1 MIAPESNQKDVTN
14 VFKNDWSSV
23 KEVEERIA
31 AQKAKE
37 KAEREEQAR
46 LKKLKEDADANKTQ
60 AEKEMNAKIDA
71 AKGKQEEAEQ
81 RAKTLSDQLLI
92 VSKDLENWKGLYNT
106 FWKELAR
113 HEEEYPVKASTF
125 NHQRSLALTYD
136 NDALALVNGKVAPF
150 WHLFVATD

>member
-14 VFKNDWSSV
+14 VFKNDWSSI

-37 KAEREEQAR
+37 KAESEEQAR

-92 VSKDLENWKGLYNT
+92 VSKDLERRKWVHKDLC
-106 FWKELAR
+106 KQLAR
-113 HEEEYPVKASTF
+113 YEEEYPVKASTF
-125 NHQRSLALTYD
+125 NHKEVWLLTYD

>member
-92 VSKDLENWKGLYNT
+92 VSEDLERQKKYSDRL
-106 FWKELAR
+106 WKELAR
-113 HEEEYPVKASTF
+113 YEEEYPVKASTF
-125 NHQRSLALTYD
+125 NHREVWLLSHFGD
-136 NDALALVNGKVAPF
+136 VLALVDGKVAPVPAF
-150 WHLFVATD
+150 FCSY